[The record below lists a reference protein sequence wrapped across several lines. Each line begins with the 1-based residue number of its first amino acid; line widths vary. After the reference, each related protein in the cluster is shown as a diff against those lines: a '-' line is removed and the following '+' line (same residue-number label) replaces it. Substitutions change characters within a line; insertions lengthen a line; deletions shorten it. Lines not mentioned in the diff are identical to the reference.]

1 MMDALERLK
10 FLSSEMQHEPAED
23 AGCPQP
29 LRNHRSK
36 EVYLSKAVLP
46 NGQRITLLKSLL
58 TSACERNCYYCPFRA
73 GRDTRRETFK
83 PEEYARTF
91 INLYRAGLV
100 EGSFLSSGIIGG
112 GVRTQDQL
120 LDTADILRRMGYTG
134 YLHLKI
140 MPGAERD
147 QVLRAMQ
154 LADRLSINLEAPNSQ
169 RLERLAPG
177 KLFTEELIRPLRWV
191 EEIRRSQPGHH
202 GWNQRWPSTVTQ
214 FVVGGAD
221 ESDVELLK
229 TSEYLYRALRLS
241 RAYYSPFTPV
251 TNTPLE
257 NHPATHPL
265 REHRLYQ
272 ASFLLRDYGFSVEE
286 LAFDVQGNL
295 PLQSDPKHAWAM
307 AHLSQAPL
315 EINRASRKDLL
326 RIPGIGPKAADTII
340 RLRRQE
346 RLRSLDAL
354 AHAGIQAQKAAP
366 FILLDGR
373 RPNHQ
378 LSLWQLSSKTPWSNP
393 YPK

>member
-1 MMDALERLK
+1 MDALERLK
-10 FLSSEMQHEPAED
+10 FLSSEMQLEPAED

-29 LRNHRSK
+29 PRSHRPK
-36 EVYLSKAVLP
+36 EAFISQAVLP
-46 NGQRITLLKSLL
+46 NGQRISLLKSLL

-73 GRDTRRETFK
+73 GRDLRRETFK

-100 EGSFLSSGIIGG
+100 KGSFLSSGIIGG
-112 GVRTQDQL
+112 GMRTQDQL

-177 KLFTEELIRPLRWV
+177 KLFTEELIRPLRWI
-191 EEIRRSQPGHH
+191 EEVRRTQPAHL
-202 GWNQRWPSTVTQ
+202 GWNRRWPSTVTQ
-214 FVVGGAD
+214 FVVGGAG

-229 TSEYLYRALRLS
+229 TSEYLYRHLRLS

-251 TNTPLE
+251 VNTPLE
-257 NHPATHPL
+257 NLPATHPL

-272 ASFLLRDYGFSVEE
+272 ASFLLRDYGFSLEE
-286 LAFDVQGNL
+286 LAFDAQGNL
-295 PLQSDPKHAWAM
+295 PLRSDPKHAWAM

-315 EINRASRKDLL
+315 EINRASRQDLL
-326 RIPGIGPKAADTII
+326 RVPGIGPKAADAII

-366 FILLDGR
+366 FILLDGK

-378 LSLWQLSSKTPWSNP
+378 LSLWQLPSKTPWVNP
-393 YPK
+393 QPK